1 MALNNK
7 EHGSLAGMPPAF
19 HALVPELQSIQWPQE
34 SVANCNDCVMARPHP
49 HREVFPSETRC
60 CTFFPRLHNF
70 SVGRVLHRGGPGA
83 QAVRKLLQKGASVVP
98 MGIQPTDDWLD
109 QYSEVGPDGF
119 GHTLHL
125 RCPYWVGGELA
136 CGIWEDRNQ
145 VCRTWFCKHE
155 EGMVGQGLWEGLRDV
170 LARAGH
176 LLAEALVNEG
186 NAPAD
191 GSRPEIWESWF
202 LACAERLPRLDL
214 DNLVEDLSLVARRK
228 TLSQRNAGRHPPMPD
243 VLGASL
249 MKWQVEVD
257 GGWMYSYSPYDEAAV
272 PGDIWQLLSRLD
284 GERTWQQALAETRA
298 AGFTLGEGFIQ
309 ELFRIGALESRTPGH
324 TEPGLARVKLQEE
337 GGKWRHLGM
346 VEIERGH

>member
-1 MALNNK
+1 MRHLLITIVLLVPSFNPLLAQEPVQPADPMRSALASMRRQGLSATTQIVTGIMARAPK
-7 EHGSLAGMPPAF
+7 EHFPGTAAWIVQHRAALLTIDPNKPPA
-19 HALVPELQSIQWPQE
+19 
-34 SVANCNDCVMARPHP
+34 
-49 HREVFPSETRC
+49 
-60 CTFFPRLHNF
+60 
-70 SVGRVLHRGGPGA
+70 
-83 QAVRKLLQKGASVVP
+83 
-98 MGIQPTDDWLD
+98 
-109 QYSEVGPDGF
+109 
-119 GHTLHL
+119 
-125 RCPYWVGGELA
+125 
-136 CGIWEDRNQ
+136 
-145 VCRTWFCKHE
+145 TW
-155 EGMVGQGLWEGLRDV
+155 
-170 LARAGH
+170 
-176 LLAEALVNEG
+176 
-186 NAPAD
+186 
-191 GSRPEIWESWF
+191 
-202 LACAERLPRLDL
+202 PRLDL